1 LVWLIQN
8 GTFNDVE
15 GVNRGITLQLPGN
28 QLLGLRPT
36 TCHNV
41 TWIRDSRDCTGNAT
55 QIVICE
61 GVSGSIFDPTDPG
74 FVRQPNSIFD
84 SNIPFVDADPVNA
97 KFIKGEALGQFDGGP
112 NNISI
117 PLVVWREDFGSQ
129 TPNKSF
135 IALGPESAI
144 LQRLL
149 DGGYIPSKVIS
160 IFYGSRS
167 VSKPTNGKLIINFLL
182 A

>member
-1 LVWLIQN
+1 MPSVGPLFHRRVSRCGAFELVTIFIFLVHLVQSYDCGIKPLIWPIQN
-8 GTFNDVE
+8 GTFNDVQ

-61 GVSGSIFDPTDPG
+61 GASGSIFDPTDPG

-117 PLVVWREDFGSQ
+117 PLVVW
-129 TPNKSF
+129 
-135 IALGPESAI
+135 
-144 LQRLL
+144 
-149 DGGYIPSKVIS
+149 
-160 IFYGSRS
+160 
-167 VSKPTNGKLIINFLL
+167 
-182 A
+182 